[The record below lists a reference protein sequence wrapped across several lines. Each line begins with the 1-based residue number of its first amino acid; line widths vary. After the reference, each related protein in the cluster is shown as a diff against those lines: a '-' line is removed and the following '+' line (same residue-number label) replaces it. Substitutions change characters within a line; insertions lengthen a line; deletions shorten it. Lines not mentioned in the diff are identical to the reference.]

1 MHIRTRSSRLALALA
16 IGLLVAACGDDEDA
30 EPAESG
36 ATTTVAPEEDAGGEG
51 EQAGG
56 DIDAYC
62 SALVEFN
69 TAVFQSEVAE
79 DASPEEAAAVG
90 EELQPLFD
98 EVEANA
104 PEDLAPT
111 AEDLGVALDQLVE
124 GDAAE
129 FNSDATFE
137 TYLGLVGDS
146 VPQCGYDN
154 TEVTAVD
161 YAFEGVPAELS
172 AGTQAITLVNES
184 EADEEHEF
192 IVFRKAEGET
202 RSAEELLNDPAAQEQ
217 GPGEFVGAA
226 FAPPGES
233 AAALVTL
240 EPGDYIA
247 VCFIPV
253 GGGEDGPPHFTQGM
267 VAEFSVS

>member
-1 MHIRTRSSRLALALA
+1 MHIRTRASRFAVAVA
-16 IGLLVAACGDDEDA
+16 IGLLVAACGNDEEAD
-30 EPAESG
+30 PAESG
-36 ATTTVAPEEDAGGEG
+36 ATTVAPEGENDGEG

-56 DIDAYC
+56 DIEAYC

-69 TAVFQSEVAE
+69 TAVFATEVEDGDAE
-79 DASPEEAAAVG
+79 QATAAG
-90 EELQPLFD
+90 EQLRPLFD

-104 PEDLAPT
+104 PEDLATT
-111 AEDLGVALDQLVE
+111 AEELGATLDDLVE
-124 GDAAE
+124 GDATA

-137 TYLGLVGDS
+137 TYIGLVDES

-172 AGTQAITLVNES
+172 AGTQAITLVNDS
-184 EADEEHEF
+184 AASEEHEF

-202 RSAEELLNDPAAQEQ
+202 RSAEELLNDPAAQEE

-226 FAPPGES
+226 FAPAGES
-233 AAALVTL
+233 AASLITL
-240 EPGDYIA
+240 DPGDYMA

-253 GGGEDGPPHFTQGM
+253 GGGDDGPPHFTQGM
-267 VAEFSVS
+267 VAEFSVG